1 MDQSTNDR
9 IATLENAVMQ
19 LAQQVV
25 DVTTTAVA
33 QGVIC
38 RAVVEMMAKSDSSSV
53 TEVRDFALS
62 IADTMEPEIG
72 DAVRVILAELPAGAG
87 RAQ

>member
-1 MDQSTNDR
+1 MDQGTNDR
-9 IATLENAVMQ
+9 IAQLESAMVQ
-19 LAQQVV
+19 LAQQVI

-38 RAVVEMMAKSDSSSV
+38 RAVVEMMARSGSSSV
-53 TEVRDFALS
+53 TEVRDFALN

-72 DAVRVILAELPAGAG
+72 DAVRVVLAVVPAGAA
-87 RAQ
+87 RTQ